1 MAPCLKT
8 ITVQPENKVQPYLS
22 SEAIII
28 LQQAIEFQFYSI
40 VNRINSPKQNTPV
53 KCSVNSCSS
62 FMALSNVFLAC
73 SSVKRLFISLKLKTL
88 YL

>member
-28 LQQAIEFQFYSI
+28 LQQAIEFQFWQG
-40 VNRINSPKQNTPV
+40 NSPKQNTPV